1 MFQSTISDFVR
12 FPRLRRGN
20 RTKNFEIQKAEQYI
34 MIKKCLT
41 IAGSDCSGG
50 AGIQADLKAFSAH
63 GVYGASVI
71 TSVVAE
77 NTSRVISVHNI
88 PVNEIEAQIDA
99 VFEDIEIDSVKIG
112 MLPTV
117 DTVKAV
123 AAKLEQYKPKFVVF
137 DPIMFATSGN
147 ALTENNAR
155 HAFIEYLF
163 PLCDLVTPNLAEADE
178 FTGGYIDD
186 ISNMEDAGRILC
198 EYGAKAVLVK
208 GGELEDEEDSFD
220 VLCEGENYTTF
231 TAKRIDS
238 PNTHGTGCA
247 LSSAIAANVA
257 LGKPLVEAVQSAK
270 DYVTAAIE
278 NSYTVGRGHSPVNHF
293 YKLWK

>member
-1 MFQSTISDFVR
+1 
-12 FPRLRRGN
+12 
-20 RTKNFEIQKAEQYI
+20 

-50 AGIQADLKAFSAH
+50 AGIQADLKTFSAH

-77 NTSRVISVHNI
+77 NTSRVISVYSV
-88 PVNEIEAQIDA
+88 PVKEIEAQIDA

-117 DTVKAV
+117 EIIKAV
-123 AAKLEQYKPKFVVF
+123 AAKLKQYKPKFVIF
-137 DPIMFATSGN
+137 DPVMVATSGD
-147 ALTENNAR
+147 ALSENNVAE
-155 HAFIEYLF
+155 AFINHLF
-163 PLCDLVTPNLAEADE
+163 PLSDLITPNIIETEE
-178 FTGGYIDD
+178 FLGGYIED
-186 ISNMEDAGRILC
+186 IPNMEEAGRILN

-220 VLCEGENYTTF
+220 VLFDGKNYTTF
-231 TAKRIDS
+231 TAKRVNS
-238 PNTHGTGCA
+238 PNTHGTGCT
-247 LSSAIAANVA
+247 LSSAIAANMA

-270 DYVTAAIE
+270 DYVTSAIE
-278 NSYTVGRGHSPVNHF
+278 NSYTVGKGHSPVNHF
-293 YKLWK
+293 YKIWI

>member
-1 MFQSTISDFVR
+1 
-12 FPRLRRGN
+12 
-20 RTKNFEIQKAEQYI
+20 

-50 AGIQADLKAFSAH
+50 AGIQADLKTFSAH
-63 GVYGASVI
+63 GVYGASII

-77 NTSRVISVHNI
+77 NTSRVVSVHNV
-88 PVNEIEAQIDA
+88 PVKEIEAQIDA

-117 DTVKAV
+117 ETVKAV

-137 DPIMFATSGN
+137 DPIMFATSGD
-147 ALTENNAR
+147 ALSEKNVPT
-155 HAFIEYLF
+155 AFIDYLF
-163 PLCDLVTPNLAEADE
+163 PLSDLITPNIIEAEE

-186 ISNMEDAGRILC
+186 IPNMEEAGRILC
-198 EYGAKAVLVK
+198 EYGANAVLVK
-208 GGELEDEEDSFD
+208 GGELDGEDSFD
-220 VLCEGENYTTF
+220 VLFDGKNYTTF

-238 PNTHGTGCA
+238 PNTHGTGCT
-247 LSSAIAANVA
+247 LSSAIAANIA
-257 LGKPLVEAVQSAK
+257 LGQSLVEAVRNAK

-278 NSYTVGRGHSPVNHF
+278 NSYTVGKGHSPVHHF
-293 YKLWK
+293 YKLWR

>member
-1 MFQSTISDFVR
+1 
-12 FPRLRRGN
+12 
-20 RTKNFEIQKAEQYI
+20 

-50 AGIQADLKAFSAH
+50 AGIQADLKTFSAF

-77 NTSRVISVHNI
+77 NTSRVSSVYNI
-88 PVNEIEAQIDA
+88 PVKEIEAQIDA

-117 DTVKAV
+117 EIIKAV
-123 AAKLEQYKPKFVVF
+123 AAKLKQYKPKFVVF
-137 DPIMFATSGN
+137 DPIMFATSGD
-147 ALTENNAR
+147 ALTENKACS
-155 HAFIEYLF
+155 AFIYQLF
-163 PLCDLVTPNLAEADE
+163 PLCDLVTPNIVEAEE
-178 FTGGYIDD
+178 FLGGYIPD
-186 ISNMEDAGRILC
+186 IPNMEEAGRILC

-208 GGELEDEEDSFD
+208 GGELEEEEDSFD
-220 VLCEGENYTTF
+220 VLFDGKEYTTF

-238 PNTHGTGCA
+238 PNTHGTGCT
-247 LSSAIAANVA
+247 LSSAIAANIA

-278 NSYTVGRGHSPVNHF
+278 NSYTVGKGHSPVNHF
-293 YKLWK
+293 YKLWR